1 MSYQGP
7 QSSRLSGDSV
17 LKRCPWA
24 QKLSLKL
31 RDGRITER
39 RVGRVLAAAI
49 MERFL
54 SHDHVDLAL
63 NLQSQFQ
70 R

>member
-1 MSYQGP
+1 
-7 QSSRLSGDSV
+7 